1 MNLLEKIL
9 YLADYIEPTR
19 DFPGVDRLRALAYED
34 IDRAMVLGLEMSLA
48 EIRARGIE
56 PYIDTRLAFE
66 WFVRHTME
74 KGTTS
79 C

>member
-1 MNLLEKIL
+1 MTLLEKII

-34 IDRAMVLGLEMSLA
+34 IDRAMLLGLEMSLV
-48 EIRARGIE
+48 EIRARGKE
-56 PYIDTRLAFE
+56 PYIDTQLASE
-66 WFVRHTME
+66 WFIRHTTE
-74 KGTTS
+74 KGTTT